1 MPCTRLDCDMS
12 ALPDN
17 SLYLPHRQKYFYRKQ
32 DMQYENR
39 LLMPDYNIH
48 MITIDKNSEIKIW
61 NDENMQRLTRIDPT
75 KEKGED

>member
-1 MPCTRLDCDMS
+1 MICEINDKHLAIPYVDI
-12 ALPDN
+12 AA
-17 SLYLPHRQKYFYRKQ
+17 
-32 DMQYENR
+32 
-39 LLMPDYNIH
+39 DYNVH